1 MNYSTEDKRSEPL
14 HGEPGVSEPHGQN
27 GQEFAI
33 FHYEIIPQWKSLFCL
48 RLADYLR
55 VVKNGVPK
63 SGCRFQIVEIEII
76 RLKFPVK
83 VKFGI
88 WMKSC

>member
-1 MNYSTEDKRSEPL
+1 MREARGKSGD
-14 HGEPGVSEPHGQN
+14 
-27 GQEFAI
+27 EFII
-33 FHYEIIPQWKSLFCL
+33 FHHEVLVQWKSLFCL

-55 VVKNGVPK
+55 VVENRVPK
-63 SGCRFQIVEIEII
+63 SGCRFQIAEIGIT

-83 VKFGI
+83 VRFDI